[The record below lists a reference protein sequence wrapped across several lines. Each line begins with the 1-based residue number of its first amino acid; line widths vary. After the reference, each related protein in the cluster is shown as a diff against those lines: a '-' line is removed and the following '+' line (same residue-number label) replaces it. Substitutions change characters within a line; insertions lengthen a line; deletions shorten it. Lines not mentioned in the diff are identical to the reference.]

1 VSLCHRRTKKDR
13 PSLFIILQFPPV
25 LMVSYL
31 GLDQPFP
38 WEEIVANDANAAH
51 RVRGAKRDHAVLID
65 ARRLAQLLAHA
76 L

>member
-1 VSLCHRRTKKDR
+1 
-13 PSLFIILQFPPV
+13 
-25 LMVSYL
+25 MVSYL